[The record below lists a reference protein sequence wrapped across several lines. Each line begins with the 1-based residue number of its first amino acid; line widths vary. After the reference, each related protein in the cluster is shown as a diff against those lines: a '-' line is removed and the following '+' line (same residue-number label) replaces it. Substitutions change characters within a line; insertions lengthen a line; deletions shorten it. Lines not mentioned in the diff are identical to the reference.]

1 MIQPQA
7 LNDGPTSNMPV
18 NAEDF
23 SDLLEGDN
31 GNMFSAQDMIMA
43 IAQGQQA
50 VDNIAADTTSAISD
64 CAIESQSFDASP
76 EADVT
81 QSASDSAAELAAST
95 IVGADDRVSRQ
106 DLVNL
111 LEGFVGVLK
120 AEPAANSG
128 TAIEAARE
136 FSVAIVNSPKL
147 EEAQVNDR
155 TQEIES
161 LRNLVIEA
169 QDTIIKLLTD
179 RVEDRAKIAA
189 LQTQVTLL
197 PDLQAQ
203 ADRAMA
209 AANKTEDYKNE
220 LTKIKFEMDRFKLF
234 RVRTEEQNN
243 MTLWARLRRWVMRRP
258 AAPVD

>member
-76 EADVT
+76 EADYSVC
-81 QSASDSAAELAAST
+81 QRQWLARLAAST

-147 EEAQVNDR
+147 EEAQVNDSHSR
-155 TQEIES
+155 
-161 LRNLVIEA
+161 
-169 QDTIIKLLTD
+169 D
-179 RVEDRAKIAA
+179 
-189 LQTQVTLL
+189 
-197 PDLQAQ
+197 
-203 ADRAMA
+203 
-209 AANKTEDYKNE
+209 
-220 LTKIKFEMDRFKLF
+220 
-234 RVRTEEQNN
+234 
-243 MTLWARLRRWVMRRP
+243 
-258 AAPVD
+258 

>member
-7 LNDGPTSNMPV
+7 LNDGPISNMPGTP
-18 NAEDF
+18 EDF

-50 VDNIAADTTSAISD
+50 LDSLDTTTA
-64 CAIESQSFDASP
+64 EVQPESFDASP
-76 EADVT
+76 EAEQAEADAE
-81 QSASDSAAELAAST
+81 SARQAASST

-189 LQTQVTLL
+189 LQTQVSLL

-243 MTLWARLRRWVMRRP
+243 MTIWAKLRRWVMRRP
-258 AAPVD
+258 ATPVD